1 MESESGSK
9 RTANQLQGVALQ
21 DQAVRSRAKTE
32 SLNHFPPKEVSEDP
46 YMVVIRGEE
55 QTLKGY
61 ADRSQWPTDADGVHT
76 QGLSSIRL
84 THVQSGV
91 VEDVSL
97 ENVKAVFFV
106 KDFSGQT
113 SHVDLLFHDRLPA
126 MECLWIRIR
135 FDDGETIEGMIEN
148 TQDHIM
154 GPGFFMAP
162 ADPIG
167 NNWLIYV
174 SKSKLT
180 GFEILGLRPR
190 VKSLRRSKTARNV

>member
-1 MESESGSK
+1 
-9 RTANQLQGVALQ
+9 
-21 DQAVRSRAKTE
+21 
-32 SLNHFPPKEVSEDP
+32 LNHFPPQEASDDP
-46 YMVVIRGEE
+46 YLIVIRGEDY
-55 QTLKGY
+55 TIKGY
-61 ADRSQWPTDADGVHT
+61 ADRAQWPSDMDGVHAR
-76 QGLSSIRL
+76 GLTSIRL
-84 THVQSGV
+84 QHLHSGV
-91 VEDVSL
+91 VEDVL
-97 ENVKAVFFV
+97 LTNVKAVFFV

-113 SHVDLLFHDRLPA
+113 SHVDLLFHDRVPP

-135 FDDGETIEGMIEN
+135 FDDGETVEGIIHN
-148 TQDHIM
+148 TLDYIV

-190 VKSLRRSKTARNV
+190 VKSLHRARSAS

>member
-1 MESESGSK
+1 MI
-9 RTANQLQGVALQ
+9 
-21 DQAVRSRAKTE
+21 
-32 SLNHFPPKEVSEDP
+32 
-46 YMVVIRGEE
+46 VIRGEDS
-55 QTLKGY
+55 TIKGY
-61 ADRSQWPTDADGVHT
+61 ADRSQWPSDMDAVHA
-76 QGLSSIRL
+76 QGLESIRL
-84 THVQSGV
+84 KHLQSGTE
-91 VEDVSL
+91 EDIQL
-97 ENVKAVFFV
+97 HNVKAVFFV

-113 SHVDLLFHDRLPA
+113 SHVDLLFHDRLPP

-135 FDDGETIEGMIEN
+135 FDDGETIEGIIHN
-148 TQDHIM
+148 TLEYIL

-190 VKSLRRSKTARNV
+190 GEEPAPFEELVADGTFEAAPGIAAESGRSF

>member
-1 MESESGSK
+1 MI
-9 RTANQLQGVALQ
+9 
-21 DQAVRSRAKTE
+21 
-32 SLNHFPPKEVSEDP
+32 
-46 YMVVIRGEE
+46 VIRGEDL
-55 QTLKGY
+55 TIKGY

-84 THVQSGV
+84 THLQSGA
-91 VEDVSL
+91 VEDIAL
-97 ENVKAVFFV
+97 DNVKAVFFV

-135 FDDGETIEGMIEN
+135 FNDGETIEGIIQN
-148 TQDHIM
+148 TRDYIM
-154 GPGFFMAP
+154 GSGFFMAP

-190 VKSLRRSKTARNV
+190 VKSLHRAKTS

>member
-1 MESESGSK
+1 M
-9 RTANQLQGVALQ
+9 
-21 DQAVRSRAKTE
+21 
-32 SLNHFPPKEVSEDP
+32 NHFPPKEVSEDP

-76 QGLSSIRL
+76 QGLNSIRL
-84 THVQSGV
+84 THLQSGT
-91 VEDVSL
+91 VEDVPL
-97 ENVKAVFFV
+97 DNVKAVFFV

-190 VKSLRRSKTARNV
+190 VKTLHRSKSVRNA

>member
-1 MESESGSK
+1 MESESSSK
-9 RTANQLQGVALQ
+9 RTADQLQGITLQ
-21 DQAVRSRAKTE
+21 DQAVRPRSKAE
-32 SLNHFPPKEVSEDP
+32 SLNHFPPKEMSEEP
-46 YMVVIRGEE
+46 YRIVIRGEDS
-55 QTLKGY
+55 TIKGY

-84 THVQSGV
+84 THLQSGE
-91 VEDVSL
+91 VEDIVL
-97 ENVKAVFFV
+97 DNVKAVFFV

-113 SHVDLLFHDRLPA
+113 NHVDLLFHDRLPA

-135 FDDGETIEGMIEN
+135 FRDGETVEGIIQN
-148 TQDHIM
+148 TLDYIM

-174 SKSKLT
+174 SKTKLT
-180 GFEILGLRPR
+180 GLEILGLRPR
-190 VKSLRRSKTARNV
+190 VKSLHRSGNA

>member
-1 MESESGSK
+1 MI
-9 RTANQLQGVALQ
+9 
-21 DQAVRSRAKTE
+21 
-32 SLNHFPPKEVSEDP
+32 
-46 YMVVIRGEE
+46 VIRGEE
-55 QTLKGY
+55 TTIKGY

-84 THVQSGV
+84 THLQSGA
-91 VEDVSL
+91 VEDIAL
-97 ENVKAVFFV
+97 DNVKAVFFV

-113 SHVDLLFHDRLPA
+113 SHVDLLFHDRLPV

-135 FDDGETIEGMIEN
+135 FNDGETIEGIIQN
-148 TQDHIM
+148 TQDYIM

-190 VKSLRRSKTARNV
+190 VKSLHRAKSA

>member
-1 MESESGSK
+1 MEPESSSK
-9 RTANQLQGVALQ
+9 RTADQLQGIALQ
-21 DQAVRSRAKTE
+21 DQTVRPRAKTE
-32 SLNHFPPKEVSEDP
+32 SLNHFPPTEVSEEP
-46 YMVVIRGEE
+46 YMIVIRGEE
-55 QTLKGY
+55 TTIKGY

-84 THVQSGV
+84 THLQSGA
-91 VEDVSL
+91 VEDIAL
-97 ENVKAVFFV
+97 DNVKAVFFV

-113 SHVDLLFHDRLPA
+113 SHVDLLFHDRLPV

-135 FDDGETIEGMIEN
+135 FNDGETIEGIIQN
-148 TQDHIM
+148 TQDYIM

-190 VKSLRRSKTARNV
+190 VKSLHRAKNA

>member
-1 MESESGSK
+1 MI
-9 RTANQLQGVALQ
+9 
-21 DQAVRSRAKTE
+21 
-32 SLNHFPPKEVSEDP
+32 
-46 YMVVIRGEE
+46 VIRGEHS
-55 QTLKGY
+55 TIKGY
-61 ADRSQWPTDADGVHT
+61 ADRSQWPSDMEAAHE

-84 THVQSGV
+84 KHLQSGT
-91 VEDVSL
+91 VEDIAL
-97 ENVKAVFFV
+97 DNVKAVFFV

-113 SHVDLLFHDRLPA
+113 SHVDLLFHDRVPP
-126 MECLWIRIR
+126 MESLWIRIR
-135 FDDGETIEGMIEN
+135 FDDGETIEGIIHN
-148 TQDHIM
+148 TLEYIL

-190 VKSLRRSKTARNV
+190 RSCKHNGQLSQ

>member
-1 MESESGSK
+1 MESESSSK
-9 RTANQLQGVALQ
+9 RTADQLQGVAVQ
-21 DQAVRSRAKTE
+21 DQTVRPRAQTE
-32 SLNHFPPKEVSEDP
+32 SLNHFPPQEMSDDP
-46 YMVVIRGEE
+46 YMIVIRGEDY
-55 QTLKGY
+55 TIKGY
-61 ADRSQWPTDADGVHT
+61 ADRAQWPSDMDDLHAK
-76 QGLSSIRL
+76 GLSSIRL
-84 THVQSGV
+84 KHLQSGV
-91 VEDVSL
+91 VEDVL
-97 ENVKAVFFV
+97 LTNVKAVFFV

-113 SHVDLLFHDRLPA
+113 SHVDLLFHDRLPP

-135 FDDGETIEGMIEN
+135 FDDGETVEGIIHN
-148 TQDHIM
+148 ALDYIV

-190 VKSLRRSKTARNV
+190 VKSLHRSRSSS

>member
-1 MESESGSK
+1 MEPESGSK
-9 RTANQLQGVALQ
+9 RTADQLQGVAIQ
-21 DQAVRSRAKTE
+21 DQAVRPRSKTE
-32 SLNHFPPKEVSEDP
+32 SLNHFPPQEASDDP
-46 YMVVIRGEE
+46 YLIVIRGEDY
-55 QTLKGY
+55 TIKGY
-61 ADRSQWPTDADGVHT
+61 ADRSQWPSDMDGVHA

-84 THVQSGV
+84 KHLQSGE
-91 VEDVSL
+91 VEDIPL
-97 ENVKAVFFV
+97 TNVKAVFFV

-113 SHVDLLFHDRLPA
+113 SHVDLLFHDRLPP

-135 FDDGETIEGMIEN
+135 FEDGETVEGIIHN
-148 TQDHIM
+148 ALDYIV

-190 VKSLRRSKTARNV
+190 VKSLHRARSAS

>member
-1 MESESGSK
+1 MESEGSGK
-9 RTANQLQGVALQ
+9 RIADQLQGIALQ
-21 DQAVRSRAKTE
+21 DQAVRPRAKTE
-32 SLNHFPPKEVSEDP
+32 SLNHFPPTETSEDP
-46 YMVVIRGEE
+46 YMIVIRGEDL
-55 QTLKGY
+55 TIKGY

-84 THVQSGV
+84 THLQSGA
-91 VEDVSL
+91 VEDIAL
-97 ENVKAVFFV
+97 DNVKAVFFV

-135 FDDGETIEGMIEN
+135 FNDGETIEGIIQN
-148 TQDHIM
+148 TRDYIM
-154 GPGFFMAP
+154 GSGFFMAP

-190 VKSLRRSKTARNV
+190 VKSLHRAKTS

>member
-1 MESESGSK
+1 MSE
-9 RTANQLQGVALQ
+9 
-21 DQAVRSRAKTE
+21 E
-32 SLNHFPPKEVSEDP
+32 P
-46 YMVVIRGEE
+46 YRIVIRGEDS
-55 QTLKGY
+55 TIKGY

-84 THVQSGV
+84 THLQSGE
-91 VEDVSL
+91 VEDIVL
-97 ENVKAVFFV
+97 DNVKAVFFV

-113 SHVDLLFHDRLPA
+113 NHVDLLFHDRLPA

-135 FDDGETIEGMIEN
+135 FRDGETVEGIIQN
-148 TQDHIM
+148 TLDYIM

-174 SKSKLT
+174 SKTKLT
-180 GFEILGLRPR
+180 GLEILGLRPR
-190 VKSLRRSKTARNV
+190 VKSLHRSGNA